1 MKNKVY
7 RVRSLGGIS
16 DLQPQ
21 PNDDA
26 SEISNWRVD
35 ETSGG
40 WNTRIGYERYNPKES
55 SSFGP
60 FASLN
65 RVDSITIHSRR
76 NRAMETVLLTSG
88 GVQYYVN
95 DFGATMVLSTLESG
109 RNVPTNSELPT
120 QYIPFGKFT
129 IILNGQDQPIK
140 YDGWPIDRSSFS
152 NSPLGTPLGFE
163 FKPPAPTPWD
173 VEVNQAATPD
183 GNNISIFFTR
193 NSGKGL
199 GLPVSATSDAVDRDN
214 KFYYKI
220 SFVSDTGSES
230 PLSLSS
236 DVVQFTTTNGG
247 GPSYVLANQRYAVA
261 VEIPRGGDN
270 VIARKLYR
278 TKNTSSDAGNDKTFY
293 FLDTIPNNV
302 DTLYYDSTATIEL
315 GSEAPDDLQSV
326 AFPARRANI
335 GCDFQGS
342 LFLNGGPTDAFTLYF
357 SNPVKPDQFSAFDY
371 ITVGNS
377 FGGGITALHTY
388 YNTMLVFRE
397 KSIGVVTGTYPNFE
411 LTQVSSSVGTTAT
424 DTITNI
430 PELGVVFLAEDGVY
444 LFSGGGA
451 GVYGGAVAQLQKIS
465 IPIHHKIKIINK
477 AVLARAVSAYS
488 TKLREWHCYFAVEGA
503 EKPNLG
509 IIYHTDKQAW
519 SLREDFPVGCITT
532 DRVGNLIFGHHT
544 GAAAS
549 GSNNPAGLFVITA
562 RRVQGQSK
570 VGDNIVDNSAFT
582 SVYKS
587 RWHDFGNPTRKKKVH
602 HVVIY
607 CKTTGDVSMPLKHYI
622 DFTYTGTSTTTM
634 KQQRADHT
642 DQFVY
647 GKAILDTDTWEDQF
661 VTQIRY
667 PIAINACSNF
677 AFEIETTN
685 DTTILGYDIH
695 YTEIDTKIISGKPA

>member
-1 MKNKVY
+1 MKNIVY

-16 DLQPQ
+16 ELQPQ
-21 PNDDA
+21 PENDA
-26 SEISNWRVD
+26 SEITNWKVD

-40 WNTRIGYERYNPKES
+40 WNTRVGYERYNPVES

-65 RVDSITIHSRR
+65 RIDSVTIHSRR

-88 GVQYYVN
+88 GVQYYIN
-95 DFGATMVLSTLESG
+95 DFGTTMVLSTLESG

-120 QYIPFGKFT
+120 QYVPFGKFT
-129 IILNGQDQPIK
+129 IILNGQDQPVK
-140 YDGWPIDRSSFS
+140 FDGWPIDRSSFS
-152 NSPLGTPLGFE
+152 NTPLSTPLGFE
-163 FKPPAPTPWD
+163 FRPPAPTPW
-173 VEVNQAATPD
+173 EVDPLYTSTPS
-183 GNNISIFFTR
+183 GNNVSIWFNR
-193 NSGKGL
+193 NSGFGL
-199 GLPVSATSDAVDRDN
+199 GIPKSSSGNTASN

-236 DVVQFTTTNGG
+236 DVVQFTTSGSS
-247 GPSYVLANQRYAVA
+247 PIADLRYAVA
-261 VEIPRGGDN
+261 LEIPRGGDN
-270 VIARKLYR
+270 VVARKIYR

-302 DTLYYDSTATIEL
+302 DTLYYDSTRTIGLGAQAPTEL
-315 GSEAPDDLQSV
+315 ESV
-326 AFPARRANI
+326 PFPARRANI

-342 LFLNGGPTDAFTLYF
+342 LFLNGGPTDSFTLYF
-357 SNPVKPDQFSAFDY
+357 SNPLKPDQFSNFDF

-377 FGGGITALHTY
+377 LGGGITALHTY

-397 KSIGVVTGTYPNFE
+397 KSIGVVTGSYPNFQ

-424 DTITNI
+424 NTIETI

-465 IPIHHKIKIINK
+465 IPIHNKMKFINK
-477 AVLARAVSAYS
+477 AVLARAVGAYS
-488 TKLREWHCYFAVEGA
+488 TKTREWHCYLAIEGS

-509 IIYHTDKQAW
+509 IVYHTDKQAW
-519 SLREDFPVGCITT
+519 SLREDFPVSCITS

-549 GSNNPAGLFVITA
+549 GSNNPAGLFVITS
-562 RRVQGQSK
+562 RRTQGQSK

-582 SVYKS
+582 STYKS
-587 RWHDFGNPTRKKKVH
+587 RWHDFGNPTKKKKVH
-602 HVVIY
+602 HVIIY

-622 DFTYTGTSTTTM
+622 DFTYTGTATTTM

-647 GKAILDTDTWEDQF
+647 GTAILDTDTWEDQF

-685 DTTILGYDIH
+685 DTTIIGYDIH
-695 YTEIDTKIISGKPA
+695 YTEIETKIISGKPA

>member
-1 MKNKVY
+1 MKNIVY

-16 DLQPQ
+16 ELQPQ
-21 PNDDA
+21 PENDA
-26 SEISNWRVD
+26 SEITNWKVD

-40 WNTRIGYERYNPKES
+40 WNTRVGYERYNPKDTS
-55 SSFGP
+55 GFSP
-60 FASLN
+60 FDSLK
-65 RVDSITIHSRR
+65 RIDSIIIHSRR

-88 GVQYYVN
+88 GVQYYIN
-95 DFGATMVLSTLESG
+95 DFGTTMVLSTLESG

-120 QYIPFGKFT
+120 QYVPFGKFT
-129 IILNGQDQPIK
+129 IILNGQDEPIK

-152 NSPLGTPLGFE
+152 NTPLSTPLGFE
-163 FKPPAPTPWD
+163 FRPPAPTPWD
-173 VEVNQAATPD
+173 VKVTYTSTPS
-183 GNNISIFFTR
+183 GNNVSLWFNR
-193 NSGKGL
+193 NSGFGL
-199 GLPVSATSDAVDRDN
+199 GIPKTNTGNTASN

-220 SFVSDTGSES
+220 SYISDTGSES

-236 DVVQFTTTNGG
+236 DVVQFTTTGG
-247 GPSYVLANQRYAVA
+247 GTTADLRYAVA
-261 VEIPRGGDN
+261 IEIPTGGDN
-270 VIARKLYR
+270 VVARKIYR

-302 DTLYYDSTATIEL
+302 DTLYYDSTRTIGLGAQAPTEL
-315 GSEAPDDLQSV
+315 ESV
-326 AFPARRANI
+326 PFPARRANI

-342 LFLNGGPTDAFTLYF
+342 LFLNGGPTDSFTLYF
-357 SNPVKPDQFSAFDY
+357 SNPLKPDQFSNFDF

-377 FGGGITALHTY
+377 LGGGITALHTY

-397 KSIGVVTGTYPNFE
+397 KSIGVVTGSYPNFQ

-424 DTITNI
+424 NTIETI

-465 IPIHHKIKIINK
+465 IPIHNKMKFINK
-477 AVLARAVSAYS
+477 AVLARAVGAYS
-488 TKLREWHCYFAVEGA
+488 TKTREWHCYLAIEGS

-509 IIYHTDKQAW
+509 IVYHTDKQAW
-519 SLREDFPVGCITT
+519 SLREDFPVSCITS

-549 GSNNPAGLFVITA
+549 GTNNPAGLFVITS
-562 RRVQGQSK
+562 RRTQGQS
-570 VGDNIVDNSAFT
+570 VVADSIVDNSSFT
-582 SVYKS
+582 STYKS
-587 RWHDFGNPTRKKKVH
+587 RWHDFGNPTKKKKVH
-602 HVVIY
+602 HVIIY

-622 DFTYTGTSTTTM
+622 DFTYTGTATTTM

-647 GKAILDTDTWEDQF
+647 GTAILDTDTWEDQF

-685 DTTILGYDIH
+685 DTTIIGYDIH
-695 YTEIDTKIISGKPA
+695 YTEIETKIISGKPA